1 MSENLN
7 LKQAFTNFAKM
18 ERISAELDHKRID
31 EALEQ
36 HKRVSEADYASIQA
50 ALEVINSTA
59 AVTDDEIKA
68 MYSVPVVTLYE
79 NRFEKDFFQYPTR
92 VVELLQASTDSDIST
107 AYASCTTD
115 TSDSTITVSYN
126 GEVLDDDSVPNEFV
140 KVEDNPKIV
149 EGKVTVEGIGYTY
162 TLNYTN
168 ESVTKTQD

>member
-68 MYSVPVVTLYE
+68 MYSVPVVTLYD

-92 VVELLQASTDSDIST
+92 VVELFST

-162 TLNYTN
+162 TLNYDT
-168 ESVTKTQD
+168 ESVTKSQDQ

>member
-68 MYSVPVVTLYE
+68 MYSVPVVTLYD
-79 NRFEKDFFQYPTR
+79 NRFEKDFFQYP
-92 VVELLQASTDSDIST
+92 Q
-107 AYASCTTD
+107 
-115 TSDSTITVSYN
+115 
-126 GEVLDDDSVPNEFV
+126 
-140 KVEDNPKIV
+140 
-149 EGKVTVEGIGYTY
+149 
-162 TLNYTN
+162 
-168 ESVTKTQD
+168 